1 MNILDINDLPT
12 ITMQISGREGVAS
25 GAWVIN
31 QEKKQRLELG
41 AGDIS
46 YTAGEVLI
54 IQLTDSNFISSIESD
69 TTLSVIVFSGNI
81 PLYRDIVKFRG
92 QLDSVDFY
100 SQYNH
105 SGDYYVFGEDEE
117 SDDES
122 TGIIDGGSGSG
133 DTYTPPDEAGNLVI
147 SDFAIKFDLD
157 NDGLGEINNGGDG
170 TLSQQTYNVLGDF
183 KVRTDQYGTFT
194 ASPTSLEE
202 VQAFSYLYDK
212 NSGNPSGWGGTI
224 TSNNPELEGYYY
236 HFSAGVS
243 QTAND
248 KIMEIATD
256 RELGLTSTTDLS
268 VFKEDSTT
276 DWEVGMSVYKDI
288 SGTPIM
294 DGVTSPWDR
303 FNFIYIDSNNDIVV
317 VRSTDNIVTHVEVA
331 KNTTYLKYMEM
342 FSVGIVTSPY
352 SAAPRPFAD
361 YVTWFEDKVNDV
373 NSTVSYN
380 STRPT
385 EFSKRRIVI
394 DYSNGSMVSIGDI
407 ALKRDHGWNG
417 GQTLASDVIGIE
429 LDPSSA
435 GSVYQLGT
443 SACTADGVNFLI
455 REIDFTTGLVTN
467 FQWYTLT

>member
-1 MNILDINDLPT
+1 MNILDINNLPT
-12 ITMQISGREGVAS
+12 LTLKVTGREGTPS
-25 GAWVIN
+25 EAWVIN
-31 QEKKQRLELG
+31 QEQEKKIEIS
-41 AGDIS
+41 AGDLS
-46 YTAGEVLI
+46 YIAGDRLI
-54 IQLTDSNFISSIESD
+54 ITLTDSSFISSIEED

-81 PLYRDIVKFRG
+81 PLYRDIVKFRN
-92 QLDSVDFY
+92 QLDSVDSY

-105 SGDYYVFGEDEE
+105 SGDYYVYERDDSEEDY
-117 SDDES
+117 SV
-122 TGIIDGGSGSG
+122 GIIDGGSDGG
-133 DTYTPPDEAGNLVI
+133 NNYTPPDESGDLTI
-147 SDFAIKFDLD
+147 SDFSIKFDLN
-157 NDGLGEINNGGDG
+157 NDGIGEIKNNGNG
-170 TLSQQTYNVLGDF
+170 TLSQQDYNVWGDF
-183 KVRTDQYGTFT
+183 KVRTDEYGTFES
-194 ASPTSLEE
+194 SPTSLEE

-212 NSGNPSGWGGTI
+212 NSGNASGWGGTI
-224 TSNNPELEGYYY
+224 TSNTPELEGTYY

-256 RELGLTSTTDLS
+256 IELGLTSVTDLS

-317 VRSTDNIVTHVEVA
+317 VRSTDSIVTHVEVA

-352 SAAPRPFAD
+352 SAAPRTFSE
-361 YVTWFEDKVNDV
+361 YVTWFDDKINDV
-373 NSTVSYN
+373 NSVVSYN
-380 STRPT
+380 TTRPA
-385 EFSKRRIVI
+385 EFSKRRVVI
-394 DYSNGSMVSIGDI
+394 DYSNGSMASIGDP
-407 ALKRDHGWNG
+407 ALKRDIGWSA

-429 LDPSSA
+429 LDPSSE

-443 SACTADGVNFLI
+443 TACTVDGVNFLI